1 MVNAVSVDESLI
13 QKLPLPLARLA
24 IRAQNAKR
32 PLDRYLGAYYLWE
45 AALKLLGSVA
55 VVEFSDLGPP
65 DPKLIGVLETLA
77 RPALGHWWE
86 YVRRLVPVLADSG
99 DGGFI
104 RVRELLLGTR
114 EMTFLASRDSTP
126 R

>member
-1 MVNAVSVDESLI
+1 MSNAVSVDDSLI

-45 AALKLLGSVA
+45 AALKLLGGVA
-55 VVEFSDLGPP
+55 VVEFSTLGPQ
-65 DPKLIGVLETLA
+65 DPKLTAVLETLA
-77 RPALGHWWE
+77 RPSLGHWWE

-104 RVRELLLGTR
+104 RVRDLVLGR
-114 EMTFLASRDSTP
+114 AMTFRVSRDST
-126 R
+126 RH